1 MDGSG
6 TQPELFSSNL
16 YILQYSCVFFT
27 NFQLKKI
34 VISLIGIFQ
43 SYFLL
48 ND

>member
-27 NFQLKKI
+27 NFQFKKNC
-34 VISLIGIFQ
+34 
-43 SYFLL
+43 YFIDWDFPELL
-48 ND
+48 FVK